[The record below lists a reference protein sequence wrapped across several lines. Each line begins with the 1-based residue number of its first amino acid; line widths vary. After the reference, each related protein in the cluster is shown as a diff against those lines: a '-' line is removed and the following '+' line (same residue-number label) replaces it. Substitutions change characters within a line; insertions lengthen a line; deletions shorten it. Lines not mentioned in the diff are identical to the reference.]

1 MLLYEQKIA
10 TIDKLLCEKKFYEF
24 VKQAWQYVD
33 AAPFQDTWHIECLC
47 AHWQALFNFEIE
59 ILDVT
64 IPPGMAKSLISSV
77 LFPVWAWIN
86 DPSTRFLT
94 GSHEVGLAIR
104 DTLKSRYLIQSPWFQ
119 ENWGS
124 KFILT
129 SDQNTKGN
137 YLNDKKGYRIAIS
150 TGGGTTGHRGDIIL
164 FDDAMSVAQANSE
177 ADIIRV
183 NDYMRQTLYNR
194 QDVLS
199 KTRIGIIGQRVGHK
213 DYHSIFLP
221 LANCVHVNLP
231 LEYEPEN
238 SFSSKFYKDPRTQPK
253 EILWKIPKFEG
264 ESLRSLKEMMGRR
277 GYETQY
283 QQRPSIQEGEILK
296 RSDWRFYDEKDLP
309 INRKVISS
317 WDFAAKTGNQNDYT
331 VGLTM
336 YKCGA
341 DFYIPKNGFYRKRVE
356 FPQAKRDFIAQTD
369 LHNPIKIYVEDA
381 SNGTPL
387 ISEMSTIQ
395 KYMHRITPVGTK
407 GRDKLSRVIPI
418 TPIIESGHVFLPSG
432 ADWLDIF
439 IDECSNFPNGEHDD
453 CVDALAQLLNNER
466 QNISPMLSFIR
477 A

>member
-10 TIDKLLCEKKFYEF
+10 AIDKLLCEKNFYEF

-124 KFILT
+124 KFTLT

-238 SFSSKFYKDPRTQPK
+238 SFSSKFYKDQRTQSK

-264 ESLRSLKEMMGRR
+264 DALNALKEMMGRR

-283 QQRPSIQEGEILK
+283 QQRPSVQEGEILK
-296 RSDWRFYDEKDLP
+296 RSDWRYYAKKDLP
-309 INRKVISS
+309 TNLRIVGG
-317 WDFAAKTGNQNDYT
+317 WDFAAKTGQQNDFT
-331 VGLTM
+331 VCITIG
-336 YKCGA
+336 KSGGK
-341 DFYIPKNGFYRKRVE
+341 FYIIDLYRKKVE
-356 FPQAKRDFIAQTD
+356 FPQAKRDFVAHIDKYKPSAEY
-369 LHNPIKIYVEDA
+369 IEDA

-387 ISEMSTIQ
+387 ISEMTNTRHFSII
-395 KYMHRITPVGTK
+395 KPVGTK
-407 GRDKLSRVIPI
+407 GRDKLARVIPI
-418 TPIIESGHVFLPSG
+418 TPIIEAGNVFLPED
-432 ADWLDIF
+432 AEWLDIF

-453 CVDALAQLLNNER
+453 IVDALAMILNNER
-466 QNISPMLSFIR
+466 RNIGNIVAFV
-477 A
+477 